1 MAFLLRWKHFPYKI
15 NRNAELREI
24 ILLYRKDAWLL
35 SFFMISKVVQI
46 YMYYALN
53 FLVVNNIFVKPL
65 RLFVHSR

>member
-35 SFFMISKVVQI
+35 SFFMISKVVEI
-46 YMYYALN
+46 YMYYA
-53 FLVVNNIFVKPL
+53 P
-65 RLFVHSR
+65 